1 MRVLGINNNQL
12 SFQRRPR
19 KEEEAGLRDTINKTY
34 DAIGAKER
42 VVITH
47 GSCFPASS
55 IERNTNI
62 GSPYGDSAKDW
73 AKFLMLYG
81 FNGNQLGP
89 GGQLEFKDGK
99 IKPSPYNASAFA
111 KNKLFINLHDLTTD
125 KYGKILSE
133 ETFNNVTKPVESTE
147 KDYELTN
154 FDEAVETY
162 DKALSES
169 WNNFKANLAKNQP
182 QAIALNKEFKT
193 FLQRHNSRLTEEG
206 VFKVL
211 AKHYNTD
218 EIDDWKEK
226 DDANLMIGVR
236 NGDEKALKRYHEI
249 IKSNKNE
256 IDKHKFEQFIATK
269 QIKEN
274 KEWRDKQGFKY
285 YNDLLVGCSKMDKW
299 RFKDAFLKDWE
310 MGAREANGI
319 SQRWYIPVIDPKK
332 IFKNDKYELNI
343 GGEFLKEKIDY
354 ALEFNENLRI
364 DHAMGLIEP
373 YLLSKHAKKEEF
385 VSGPKKNDNVEKYI
399 SQLTDSKGQEY
410 DKYWDYPKLLEKLVL
425 PELEKYKLTP
435 DMPVWEDL
443 CSYPSR
449 FVEIYDH
456 KLHLPRLINLDWV
469 RAQNALATAR
479 KGDWYLLGSHDN
491 IPAMTYM
498 DRIGTMKDGSQGKY
512 TKEQDAW
519 NPAYIAGYLNID
531 DGRKNIANIRNELK
545 ELCETNDRERVRNK
559 FAILMTTPKF
569 QISFADLLG
578 ITDATY
584 NIGGT
589 VRDENWKERIPSDY
603 LDKYY
608 KNLASE
614 NPTALNIPELL
625 KKALQ
630 AKIDMQ
636 VMNSADKDK
645 TRTELNNKYKP
656 LLDDLQKY
664 ADILKEPE
672 EEEEIK

>member
-1 MRVLGINNNQL
+1 MRVLGINNQL
-12 SFQRRPR
+12 SFQRRPT
-19 KEEEAGLRDTINKTY
+19 KEEEPGLKETINKTY
-34 DAIGAKER
+34 NALGTKER
-42 VVITH
+42 IVITH
-47 GSCFPASS
+47 GSCFPVSA

-73 AKFLMLYG
+73 TKFLMLYG

-125 KYGKILSE
+125 KYGRILSE
-133 ETFNNVTKPVESTE
+133 KTFKSVTKPPEITD
-147 KDYELTN
+147 KDYEFTN
-154 FDEAVETY
+154 FDEAVQTY

-169 WNNFKANLAKNQP
+169 WNNFKANVAKGQP
-182 QAIALNKEFKT
+182 EALALNKEFKA
-193 FLQRHNSRLTEEG
+193 FLQKNNSRLTEEG

-211 AKHYNTD
+211 AKKYNTD
-218 EIDDWKEK
+218 EIDDWHNKTDE
-226 DDANLMIGVR
+226 DLITNVR
-236 NGDEKALKRYHEI
+236 NGGADALKHYNDI

-274 KEWRDKQGFKY
+274 KEWRDKYGFKY

-310 MGAREANGI
+310 MGARESGGV

-343 GGEFLKEKIDY
+343 GGEFLKEKIDS
-354 ALEFNENLRI
+354 ALEFNENIRI

-373 YLLSKHAKKEEF
+373 YLLSKHASKNDF
-385 VSGPKKNDNVEKYI
+385 VSGPKKNEHVEKYI
-399 SQLTDSKGQEY
+399 SQLTDAKGEEY

-425 PELEKYKLTP
+425 PELKRHDITP

-449 FVEIYDH
+449 FVDIYDN
-456 KLHLPRLINLDWV
+456 KLRLPRIINLDWK
-469 RAQNALATAR
+469 RAQKAMEDYR
-479 KGDWYLLGSHDN
+479 QGDWFLVGSHDN

-498 DRIGTMKDGSQGKY
+498 QRIGNMPDGTKGEY
-512 TKEQDAW
+512 TRIHEAW
-519 NPAYIAGYLNID
+519 EPPYLAGYLNMD
-531 DGRKNIANIRNELK
+531 DGRQNITNIRNELK
-545 ELCETNDRERVRNK
+545 NLYQNNDRARVRAK
-559 FAILMTTPKF
+559 FAELMTTPKF

-578 ITDATY
+578 ITDVSY

-589 VRDENWKERIPSDY
+589 TREENWKERISTDY

-608 KNLASE
+608 KNLSSE

-625 KKALQ
+625 KNALQ

-636 VMNSADKDK
+636 VMSSQDKDK
-645 TRTELNNKYKP
+645 TRAELNEKYKP

-672 EEEEIK
+672 EE